1 MYRDLCTCHFQP
13 LSAAMDAQPDSEGV
27 SESVLAGQSVWIALW
42 FELWDRPVRALFF
55 KR

>member
-1 MYRDLCTCHFQP
+1 
-13 LSAAMDAQPDSEGV
+13 MDAQPDSEGV